1 MCLSKFT
8 RTHACSHAHTHTLLS
23 SLNIPLCT
31 VQRLSPYHPLNY
43 SSACFHGNGCSS
55 VCVCVLSFISL
66 FYCITTA
73 DVHLQVCDRKQRRGS
88 EWTSS
93 CTEARLHQK
102 GTTPAE
108 SLTAEFK
115 FCYQKRVAAHQGRD
129 PPGSVSGGSAGAV
142 LASLLYSWLC
152 LLLRLNIV
160 EPYLN
165 LCSME

>member
-1 MCLSKFT
+1 M
-8 RTHACSHAHTHTLLS
+8 HTHT
-23 SLNIPLCT
+23 
-31 VQRLSPYHPLNY
+31 H
-43 SSACFHGNGCSS
+43 CFHLSISLFVRCRDYLPITLSIIHQPVS
-55 VCVCVLSFISL
+55 MVTAAVVCVCVLSFISL

-108 SLTAEFK
+108 SLTAEFM

-152 LLLRLNIV
+152 LLVRLNIV